1 MIPRRFWNHKF
12 FHRGYNSYSHIMD
25 PECFLAVNPWAL
37 FEIDAWTQA
46 ASAVVNL
53 WIHSATDTF
62 MSLSYVESPSA
73 NLWTQSENDTVSLIW
88 NEFLNLVESLTLN
101 PVTMAVPCP
110 VTPWIQDES
119 LVVDPWTWSEN
130 NIVSLG
136 SQDVT
141 AVVSPLTMAIA
152 SVVTLWYV
160 AKFT

>member
-1 MIPRRFWNHKF
+1 
-12 FHRGYNSYSHIMD
+12 
-25 PECFLAVNPWAL
+25 
-37 FEIDAWTQA
+37 
-46 ASAVVNL
+46 
-53 WIHSATDTF
+53 
-62 MSLSYVESPSA
+62 
-73 NLWTQSENDTVSLIW
+73 
-88 NEFLNLVESLTLN
+88 
-101 PVTMAVPCP
+101 MAVPCP